1 MKQHLQTRE
10 EKLSTFVFGKVP
22 PNAIPLEEAVLGA
35 CLQYRE
41 AFPIVLGVGVNEN
54 TFYLDRHKRI
64 YLAMQSLYRKI
75 MSIDLL
81 TVTDEL
87 RRLGFLGNYMGEDLN
102 PYYLVELTN
111 RVASGANVEYHCRI
125 LRQKEMRRAAG
136 DFAGQLYAK
145 AYDDTED
152 EFDVLEYA
160 QKAVSQISS
169 VVSSKQEKTGEQI
182 CDGAR
187 RQINEQRSGGIFAGL
202 KCGIAN
208 LDRKTGGFKPGQLI
222 TLAARP
228 GMGKSSFVT
237 TIIRNMAAENV
248 MCGLLSFEMTSEEQF
263 FRMVAQEAQLNL
275 SKLVNASTMTESEY
289 SRFLAASEIVE
300 GFPVIYYDGSPDFAV
315 VTSKI
320 RSMVAQ
326 GCQIILIDY
335 LQLMKNG
342 QKFRE
347 QEISDMTR
355 DLKGLAKEL
364 KVPIIQVSQLSRQVE
379 IRGGSKR
386 PQLSDLRESGAI
398 EQDSDIV
405 AFIYRPEY
413 YLIFEDE
420 HGNSTKGLAEIII
433 AKFRNGEPG
442 TVLTRFVKERTE
454 FQYDQTLDDDYEVN
468 QIQLPF

>member
-22 PNAIPLEEAVLGA
+22 PSAVPLEEAVLGA
-35 CLQYRE
+35 CLIDKE
-41 AFPIVLGVGVNEN
+41 AYPVLLGIGMNEN
-54 TFYLDRHKRI
+54 TFYLDIHKRI

-81 TVTDEL
+81 TVTEEL
-87 RRLGFLGNYMGEDLN
+87 KRLNFLDDKLS

-111 RVASGANVEYHCRI
+111 KIASSANIEYHSRI
-125 LRQKEMRRAAG
+125 LRQKEMRRAALQFSY
-136 DFAGQLYAK
+136 DLSQK
-145 AYDDTED
+145 AHDDTQD

-160 QKAVSQISS
+160 QKAVSEISS

-182 CDGAR
+182 GEGAR
-187 RQINEQRSGGIFAGL
+187 KQINEQRSGGIFAGL

-237 TIIRNMAAENV
+237 TIIRNMAAENI

-398 EQDSDIV
+398 EQDSDMV

-420 HGNSTKGLAEIII
+420 HGNSTRGLAEIII

-442 TVLTRFVKERTE
+442 TVLTRFVNERTE
-454 FQYDQTLDDDYEVN
+454 FQYDAALDDEPEET
-468 QIQLPF
+468 QIPLPF

>member
-22 PNAIPLEEAVLGA
+22 PQAIPLEEAVLGA
-35 CLQYRE
+35 CLIDKE
-41 AFPIVLGVGVNEN
+41 AYPVLLGIGVNEN

-75 MSIDLL
+75 MSIDVL
-81 TVTDEL
+81 TVMEEL
-87 RRLGFLGNYMGEDLN
+87 KRLNFLDDDL

-111 RVASGANVEYHCRI
+111 KIASSANIEYHSRI
-125 LRQKEMRRAAG
+125 LRQKEMRRAALQFSY
-136 DFAGQLYAK
+136 DLSQK
-145 AYDDTED
+145 AHDDTQD

-160 QKAVSQISS
+160 QKAVSEISS

-182 CDGAR
+182 GDGAR
-187 RQINEQRSGGIFAGL
+187 KQINEQRNGGIFAGL

-237 TIIRNMAAENV
+237 TIIRNMAAEGIK
-248 MCGLLSFEMTSEEQF
+248 CGLFSFEMTSEEQF
-263 FRMVAQEAQLNL
+263 FRMVAQKAQLNL
-275 SKLVNASTMTESEY
+275 SKLVNASTMDNSEY
-289 SRFLAASEIVE
+289 SRFLAASEIIE
-300 GFPVIYYDGSPDFAV
+300 GFPVVYYDGSPDFAV

-320 RSMVAQ
+320 RSMAAQ

-342 QKFRE
+342 GKFRE

-364 KVPIIQVSQLSRQVE
+364 KIPIIQVSQLSRQVE

-398 EQDSDIV
+398 EQDSDLV
-405 AFIYRPEY
+405 TFIYRPEY
-413 YLIFEDE
+413 YQIFEDE
-420 HGNSTKGLAEIII
+420 HGNSTKGLAEIIV

-442 TVLTRFVKERTE
+442 TVWTRFVKERTE
-454 FQYDQTLDDDYEVN
+454 FQYDSSLDDGYQENN
-468 QIQLPF
+468 QIDLPF

>member
-1 MKQHLQTRE
+1 MKQHIQTRE

-22 PNAIPLEEAVLGA
+22 PQAIPLEEAVLGA
-35 CLQYRE
+35 CLIDKE
-41 AFPIVLGVGVNEN
+41 AYPVLLGIGVNEN

-81 TVTDEL
+81 TVTEEL
-87 RRLGFLGNYMGEDLN
+87 KRLNFLDDDLS
-102 PYYLVELTN
+102 PYELVELSN
-111 RVASGANVEYHCRI
+111 KIASSANIEYHSRI
-125 LRQKEMRRAAG
+125 LRQKEMRRAALQFSY
-136 DFAGQLYAK
+136 DLSQK
-145 AYDDTED
+145 AHDDTQD

-160 QKAVSQISS
+160 QKAVSEISS

-182 CDGAR
+182 GNGAR
-187 RQINEQRSGGIFAGL
+187 KQINEQRNGGIFAGL

-237 TIIRNMAAENV
+237 TIIRNMAAEGIK
-248 MCGLLSFEMTSEEQF
+248 CGLFSFEMTSEEQF

-275 SKLVNASTMTESEY
+275 SKLVNASTMDNAEY
-289 SRFLAASEIVE
+289 SRFLAASEIIESFSV
-300 GFPVIYYDGSPDFAV
+300 VYYDGSPDFAV

-320 RSMVAQ
+320 RSMAAQ

-342 QKFRE
+342 GKFRE

-379 IRGGSKR
+379 MRGGSKR

-398 EQDSDIV
+398 EQDSDLV
-405 AFIYRPEY
+405 TFIYRPEY
-413 YLIFEDE
+413 YQIFEDE
-420 HGNSTKGLAEIII
+420 NGNSTKGLAEIII

-454 FQYDQTLDDDYEVN
+454 FQYDATLDDEKEET
-468 QIQLPF
+468 QIEIPLNW

>member
-22 PNAIPLEEAVLGA
+22 PQAIPLEEAVLGA
-35 CLQYRE
+35 CLIDKE
-41 AFPIVLGVGVNEN
+41 AYPVLLGIGVNEN

-81 TVTDEL
+81 TVTEEL
-87 RRLGFLGNYMGEDLN
+87 KRLNFLDDDLS

-111 RVASGANVEYHCRI
+111 KIASAANIEYHSRI
-125 LRQKEMRRAAG
+125 LRQKEMRRAALQFSY
-136 DFAGQLYAK
+136 DLSQK
-145 AYDDTED
+145 AHDDTQD

-160 QKAVSQISS
+160 QKAVAEISS

-182 CDGAR
+182 GDGAR

-228 GMGKSSFVT
+228 GMGKSSFAT

-405 AFIYRPEY
+405 AFVYRPEY
-413 YLIFEDE
+413 YQIFEDE
-420 HGNSTKGLAEIII
+420 NGNSTKGLAEIII

-454 FQYDQTLDDDYEVN
+454 FQYDAALDDEPEDN
-468 QIQLPF
+468 QIPLPF

>member
-1 MKQHLQTRE
+1 MKQYLQTRE

-22 PNAIPLEEAVLGA
+22 PHAIPLEEAVLGA
-35 CLQYRE
+35 CLDGKE
-41 AFPIVLGVGVNEN
+41 EVFATVIGVGVNEN
-54 TFYLDRHKRI
+54 TFYLDIHKQI
-64 YLAMQSLYRKI
+64 FIAMKSLFDKMMKI
-75 MSIDLL
+75 DTL
-81 TVTDEL
+81 TAANEL
-87 RRLGFLGNYMGEDLN
+87 KRLGSLEQVGGAF
-102 PYYLVELTN
+102 YLTELTN
-111 RVASGANVEYHCRI
+111 KVASGANVEYHCRI
-125 LRQKEMRRAAG
+125 LRQKEMRRSAG
-136 DFAGQLYAK
+136 SFALDLYSK
-145 AYDDTED
+145 SYDETED
-152 EFDVLEYA
+152 EFDILEYA
-160 QKAVSQISS
+160 QKAVSEISS

-182 CDGAR
+182 GEGAR
-187 RQINEQRSGGIFAGL
+187 KQINEQRNGGIFAGL

-237 TIIRNMAAENV
+237 TIIRNMAAENI

-275 SKLVNASTMTESEY
+275 SKLVNASTMDNSEY
-289 SRFLAASEIVE
+289 NRFLAASEIVE
-300 GFPVIYYDGSPDFAV
+300 GFPVVYYDGSPDFAV

-320 RSMVAQ
+320 RSMAAQ

-342 QKFRE
+342 GKFRE

-398 EQDSDIV
+398 EQDSDLV
-405 AFIYRPEY
+405 TFIYRPEY
-413 YLIFEDE
+413 YQIFEDE
-420 HGNSTKGLAEIII
+420 HGNSTRGLAEIII

-454 FQYDQTLDDDYEVN
+454 FQYDSSLDDDYEES

>member
-22 PNAIPLEEAVLGA
+22 PQAIPLEEAVLGA
-35 CLQYRE
+35 CLIDKE
-41 AFPIVLGVGVNEN
+41 AYPVLLGIGVNEN

-75 MSIDLL
+75 MSIDVL
-81 TVTDEL
+81 TVMEEL
-87 RRLGFLGNYMGEDLN
+87 KRLNFLDDDL

-111 RVASGANVEYHCRI
+111 KIASSANIEYHSRI
-125 LRQKEMRRAAG
+125 LRQKEMRRAALQFSY
-136 DFAGQLYAK
+136 DLSQK
-145 AYDDTED
+145 AHDDTQD

-160 QKAVSQISS
+160 QKAVSEISS

-182 CDGAR
+182 GDGAR
-187 RQINEQRSGGIFAGL
+187 KQINEQRNGGIFAGL

-237 TIIRNMAAENV
+237 TIIRNMAAEGIK
-248 MCGLLSFEMTSEEQF
+248 CGLFSFEMTSEEQF
-263 FRMVAQEAQLNL
+263 FRMVAQKAQLNL
-275 SKLVNASTMTESEY
+275 SKLVNASTMDNSEY
-289 SRFLAASEIVE
+289 SRFLAASEIIE
-300 GFPVIYYDGSPDFAV
+300 GFPVVYYDGSPDFAV

-320 RSMVAQ
+320 RSMAAQ

-342 QKFRE
+342 GKFRE

-364 KVPIIQVSQLSRQVE
+364 KIPIIQVSQLSRQVE

-398 EQDSDIV
+398 EQDSDLV
-405 AFIYRPEY
+405 TFIYRPEY
-413 YLIFEDE
+413 YQIFEDE

-454 FQYDQTLDDDYEVN
+454 FQYDPSLDDGYQENN
-468 QIQLPF
+468 QIDLPF